1 MKVEFYEM
9 VNKIKSANW
18 KKSFGISDDGVIF
31 APGAAMGDEVT
42 VEMCAH
48 YDGMPCITYKKHLFV
63 PIEWMRKEDPASAEF
78 CDAVQRSANKAL
90 ALG

>member
-1 MKVEFYEM
+1 
-9 VNKIKSANW
+9 
-18 KKSFGISDDGVIF
+18 
-31 APGAAMGDEVT
+31 
-42 VEMCAH
+42 
-48 YDGMPCITYKKHLFV
+48 MPCITYKKHLFV